1 MNQEQNSE
9 DLKKL
14 EEEAETVVSGVRE
27 TVSETVSEAEQLIET
42 TAERAEERLEEAAEK
57 IEEAEKKAED
67 LLAEET
73 QEELPAEKAADGLQE
88 IGEETAEQ
96 AEGITDA
103 VTETAETAADELADL
118 PEKISE
124 TAETPEEVPIPADQP
139 EDAGS
144 RPRVVYSNSKS
155 EARKLAE
162 KAGQA
167 IGTAVADRESSV
179 SGIRGLFTDPDSAVC
194 GIVKPGNISFVII
207 AVIIA
212 CAARFLYRLIY
223 MLHYNALSY
232 YSGYSALRMI
242 GEIPLSILYIAAETA
257 LLAVASWILFKVI
270 SGKQTDLTA
279 NLAAASL
286 YPLVLSVYFTVAI
299 LQVLI
304 PSTFVDIVLNILK
317 SAATVYAIILVY
329 KGLKCLADKED
340 KKVILITALSIAAA
354 GFAADLIGLI

>member
-57 IEEAEKKAED
+57 LEEAEK
-67 LLAEET
+67 ET
-73 QEELPAEKAADGLQE
+73 VEQA
-88 IGEETAEQ
+88 EETAEAV
-96 AEGITDA
+96 AEA
-103 VTETAETAADELADL
+103 AETAADELSDL
-118 PEKISE
+118 PEKVSE
-124 TAETPEEVPIPADQP
+124 TAEAPGEVSVPADQP
-139 EDAGS
+139 EASGS

-167 IGTAVADRESSV
+167 IGTVVADRDSSV

-194 GIVKPGNISFVII
+194 GIVRPGNISFVII

-232 YSGYSALRMI
+232 YTGYSALRMI
-242 GEIPLSILYIAAETA
+242 GEIPLSILYIAAETG
-257 LLAVASWILFKVI
+257 LLALASWILFKVI
-270 SGKQTDLTA
+270 SGKQTDFTA
-279 NLAAASL
+279 NLAAASM
-286 YPLVLSVYFTVAI
+286 YPLVLSVYFLVAV

-317 SAATVYAIILVY
+317 SAATVYAILLVY